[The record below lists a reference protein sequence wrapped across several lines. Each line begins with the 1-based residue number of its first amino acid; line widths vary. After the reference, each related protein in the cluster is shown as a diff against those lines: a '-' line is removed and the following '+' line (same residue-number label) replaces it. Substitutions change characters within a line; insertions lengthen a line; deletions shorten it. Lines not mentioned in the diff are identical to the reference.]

1 MKSKIFG
8 ERHLKTKVFLSYAL
22 IIVLISF
29 IVYFTFRSFQ
39 QLTQSSD
46 ELAKPNARIE
56 LLHDILFTIYN
67 AESSIRSYTLS
78 EQEETLNAYF
88 TELSNINDM
97 VDSLFILA
105 GNDKFFLQMIDSVNS
120 QLSKK
125 TRLLEQ
131 FIDLKRQ
138 DESSIFYQRALN
150 EIVQVAEGEGK
161 LREITHK
168 SIIDPEPGDTLKE
181 EITEEIVEE
190 DEKSLFAKVVNSAIS
205 FFSRKNSDENLSV
218 NDDLPLDKEKEIQD
232 EPAIAQQIRT
242 DSIITVYRD
251 TDDLRGDIESTLM
264 SIAQSMVRKQQ
275 RLKAEENRILTE
287 DKEVMDRIWGYVT
300 QLEDYERANALAKA
314 ELAHGTVKSTTE
326 IILVIVI
333 FSLIVLLAFS
343 WLFVSDVNRSR
354 FYRKQLM
361 LEKNKAEELL
371 QVKQRFMANISHEIR
386 TPLNSI
392 VGFSAQLDKVKLQQ
406 QHKSFVK
413 AITQSSVHL
422 LTMVNDILDF
432 SKIESG
438 KIQLEKKYL
447 NLNDITEEIYNTLSV
462 IAHEKKLDFS
472 FDTDN
477 LKHTYVTGDPMRI
490 KQIMLNI
497 AGNAL
502 KFTEK
507 GSVEMVLSDYV
518 RKEQPDITYVTIKI
532 SDTGVGIAKAD
543 QQKIFDEFSQSDN
556 QVSRKYGGTGLG
568 LSISKKL
575 VEIMGGSIE
584 LISKKGKGS
593 TFTIHLPFRISQKS
607 SEAEYNLLVQEKE
620 PVNARILLV
629 EDDKLNRLLLKTI
642 FSAYEGIIITEAAN
656 AREGLKWIEKTRFD
670 LIITD
675 IQMPGMSGIE
685 MVKQM
690 KSLSGK
696 INTDTP
702 ILAFTADITPET
714 AKEILDCGINDYIT
728 KPVDEN
734 RLLQKIFKLLPQ
746 TSDSLSSDITI
757 SDIADKPNTKKP
769 EPENNKLYSIESLKR
784 FTGNDKESL
793 IMIIEAFISD
803 TREHLMSLES
813 VLKRKEFGTVYPVV
827 HKMSN
832 MFGILKVTQG
842 SVELNSLIKL
852 KNNSLTEQEILPHV
866 NNLIKIGK
874 QLMKDLSGD
883 IEILKEKNN

>member
-1 MKSKIFG
+1 MRSKIFG

-29 IVYFTFRSFQ
+29 IVFFTFRSFQ
-39 QLTQSSD
+39 QITESSD

-97 VDSLFILA
+97 VDSLLILA
-105 GNDKFFLQMIDSVNS
+105 GKDKFFLQMIDSVNT
-120 QLSKK
+120 QLNKK

-131 FIDLKRQ
+131 FIDLKRL
-138 DESSIFYQRALN
+138 DENSIFYQRALT
-150 EIVQVAEGEGK
+150 EIAQVAEGEGK

-168 SIIDPEPGDTLKE
+168 SIIDPLPEDTVQE
-181 EITEEIVEE
+181 EISEEIVEE
-190 DEKSLFAKVVNSAIS
+190 EEKSSFAKAFNSLIS
-205 FFSRKNSDENLSV
+205 FFSRKDPDNNLPPD
-218 NDDLPLDKEKEIQD
+218 DDLPFEEEYEIQS
-232 EPAIAQQIRT
+232 ESVIAQQIRT

-251 TDDLRGDIESTLM
+251 TEGLKDDLESTLM
-264 SIAQSMVRKQQ
+264 NIAQSMVKKQQ
-275 RLKAEENRILTE
+275 RLKLEENRILTE

-300 QLEDYERANALAKA
+300 QLEDYERANAIAKA
-314 ELAHGTVKSTTE
+314 EQAHGTVKSTTE
-326 IILVIVI
+326 IIFIIVL
-333 FSLIVLLAFS
+333 FSLLVLMAFS

-354 FYRKQLM
+354 FYRNQLM

-392 VGFSAQLDKVKLQQ
+392 VGFSAQLDKIKLQQ
-406 QHKSFVK
+406 QHKTFVK
-413 AITQSSVHL
+413 AINQSSVHL
-422 LTMVNDILDF
+422 LNMVNDILDF
-432 SKIESG
+432 SKIEAG
-438 KIQLEKKYL
+438 KIHLEKKYV
-447 NLNDITEEIYNTLSV
+447 NLNDLTEEIYNTLCV
-462 IAHEKKLDFS
+462 IAHEKKLEFS

-477 LKHTYVTGDPMRI
+477 LKHPHVTGDSMRI
-490 KQIMLNI
+490 KQILLNI

-507 GSVEMVLSDYV
+507 GSVKIVLSDYV
-518 RKEQPDITYVTIKI
+518 RKDQPDVTYVTVKV
-532 SDTGVGIAKAD
+532 SDTGVGIVKAD
-543 QQKIFDEFSQSDN
+543 QKKIFDEFSQSDN
-556 QVSRKYGGTGLG
+556 QVTRKYGGTGLG

-593 TFTIHLPFRISQKS
+593 TFTIHLPFRISQKP
-607 SEAEYNLLVQEKE
+607 SEAESKVLAQEKE
-620 PVNARILLV
+620 PVNARILVV
-629 EDDKLNRLLLKTI
+629 EDDNLNRLLLKTI
-642 FSAYEGIIITEAAN
+642 FSAYEGIIITEAAD
-656 AREGLKWIEKTRFD
+656 AQEGLKWIEETRFD

-685 MVKQM
+685 MIKKM
-690 KSLSGK
+690 KSMPDK
-696 INTDTP
+696 TNTDTP

-734 RLLQKIFKLLPQ
+734 RLLNKIFELLSGSTNILDSKVFPSAVENHS
-746 TSDSLSSDITI
+746 TVNVSDHEK
-757 SDIADKPNTKKP
+757 A
-769 EPENNKLYSIESLKR
+769 KLYSIESLKR
-784 FTGNDKESL
+784 FTGNDTESL
-793 IMIIEAFISD
+793 IIIIEAFISD
-803 TREHLMSLES
+803 TREHLLSLES

-874 QLMKDLSGD
+874 ELMKDLAMDLETIRQKVS
-883 IEILKEKNN
+883 